1 MTNLPYTKSHMEH
14 QDWNPVTV
22 RSASVVSSLVK
33 KTSGPAVSEASH
45 ATRKI
50 ESMEVGKLK
59 ILSGKSRSEMA
70 QARVAKGL
78 TQKQL
83 DQKGQFPANS
93 CNSWESGKICP
104 SGPQI
109 NILHRILGIK
119 LERE

>member
-1 MTNLPYTKSHMEH
+1 MEH

-22 RSASVVSSLVK
+22 RSAVAVATAKKSVQN
-33 KTSGPAVSEASH
+33 SGPKVSEAVQ
-45 ATRKI
+45 AARKI
-50 ESMEVGKLK
+50 ENLDVGKLK
-59 ILSGKSRSEMA
+59 ILTGKSRSDMA

-83 DQKGQFPANS
+83 DQRGQFPANS
-93 CNSWESGKICP
+93 CNSWESGKVCP

-109 NILHRILGIK
+109 NILHRLLGIK

>member
-1 MTNLPYTKSHMEH
+1 MDY
-14 QDWNPVTV
+14 QDWNPITIRSSTAVATV
-22 RSASVVSSLVK
+22 AKKQAGPKVSDAVHSA
-33 KTSGPAVSEASH
+33 
-45 ATRKI
+45 RKI
-50 ESMEVGKLK
+50 DAVEVGRLK
-59 ILSGKSRSEMA
+59 TLTSKSRSEMA

-83 DQKGQFPANS
+83 DQRGQFPANT
-93 CNSWESGKICP
+93 CNLWESGKMCP